1 MALGALLFD
10 PVLGAI
16 GQWPYPLRIAT
27 CILLIAPAAF
37 LMGFPFPTG
46 MTMLSR
52 LGKER
57 FFLWAWGIN
66 GTFSVVGAVAVPIVN
81 VLFGQQTLLLAAAA
95 LYLIA
100 LPAFFS
106 LLKPAPVELP
116 RKRRGGFQTLPYKS
130 SRKFPISAVLPP
142 ATRPVRRRPGRRR
155 R

>member
-1 MALGALLFD
+1 

-106 LLKPAPVELP
+106 LLKP
-116 RKRRGGFQTLPYKS
+116 
-130 SRKFPISAVLPP
+130 PP
-142 ATRPVRRRPGRRR
+142 AADAV
-155 R
+155 